1 MEANANDDGEPAP
14 KPIWHSPG
22 WITAIVGVV
31 SAFLTI
37 PEVVGDYLS
46 KQQDIELAK
55 QEVIAKSVSNESDK
69 QTLEFRIVNNT
80 LSQQGAERIF
90 VLRYLAKTL
99 DDEDARTWANEEVDR
114 LDKLALLEAEL
125 ANKTDQIIELR
136 NTRPQAD
143 NENVSDPEIITLQQ
157 ELGNLRNELQRLSAE
172 AGISPA
178 LSNDT
183 GIEATERLIDR
194 IIIVPVQS
202 DDISDLRRFQINSL
216 GFSDVGAHFLV
227 TSDGTTQ
234 NGRPISSVPAVL
246 TGSNTG
252 SIGIYINCPGWEP
265 TGSTLKCNFRQNQ
278 LLALSELVSSIQG
291 EFEIPV
297 GRILDRGAISNRHI
311 ASTVIRDLDRI
322 NSEPQQ

>member
-1 MEANANDDGEPAP
+1 MEANGNDDDEPAP

-22 WITAIVGVV
+22 WITAIAGVI

-55 QEVIAKSVSNESDK
+55 QEVIAKSVSNESEK

-80 LSQQGAERIF
+80 LSQQGAERVF

-99 DDEDARTWANEEVDR
+99 DDEDARIWANEEVER
-114 LDKLALLEAEL
+114 LDKLASLEAEL
-125 ANKTDQIIELR
+125 ANKTEQIIELR
-136 NTRPQAD
+136 NTRPPAD
-143 NENVSDPEIITLQQ
+143 NGDAPDPEIFALQQ

-172 AGISPA
+172 AGISPT

-183 GIEATERLIDR
+183 GTEATERHIDT

-202 DDISDLRRFQINSL
+202 DDISELRRFQMNSL

-227 TSDGTTQ
+227 TSDGTIQ

-246 TGSNTG
+246 KGSNTG
-252 SIGIYINCPGWEP
+252 SIGIYINCPVWEP
-265 TGSTLKCNFRQNQ
+265 TGSTLMCNFRQNQ
-278 LLALSELVSSIQG
+278 LLALSELVSNIQG

-297 GRILDRGAISNRHI
+297 GRILDRGTISNRHI
-311 ASTVIRDLDRI
+311 ASTVIRDLDGI
-322 NSEPQQ
+322 DSDSQQ